1 MALAVCEHCR
11 LDVGETE
18 EWVKVTN
25 RLYHLRCWSLL
36 RWERRR
42 SLN

>member
-25 RLYHLRCWSLL
+25 WSLM